1 MSASMS
7 RGAERRALRRESRHP
22 HWRRRRAGLVSILVL
37 IVAVGVYLPATLL
50 APLPQAA
57 GSVTAYSA
65 PTQAAS
71 AVDLPTYGAS
81 GIEAVGYP
89 QSLQTAGSQK
99 PLSIASISKIVTA
112 LVVLEKKPLR
122 GGDGPTITV
131 TPAEHAL
138 YADYLA
144 QDGEVAQMD
153 VGAKFTEKQML
164 QVALIKS
171 ANNYAGT
178 LALWAYGS
186 ITAYKNAA
194 KLFLE
199 KNGLTHTTIV
209 EPTGLNAQNVS
220 TPGDLIALGKL
231 ALASNDIAPIVA
243 TKTAVVPGVGPIENS
258 NALLGI
264 DDVVGIKTGT
274 LNDHGSNLL
283 FATRQTVDGHEV
295 TLVGAVLGG
304 KDHDTIDA
312 DIQRMLAQVTARFHD
327 VDAVAKGSVY
337 GSYATPWGE
346 TAHAKAASSVSRL
359 VYGDVTVKGSVSL
372 DRVGAERA
380 GSRVGSLRVSI
391 GDDTRTVPLV
401 LDRTID
407 APGAWWRITNPQVTI
422 GGYSALSARG
432 LSALG
437 LSALRLS
444 SP

>member
-1 MSASMS
+1 MSPRSSA
-7 RGAERRALRRESRHP
+7 RAERRALRRETRHR
-22 HWRRRRAGLVSILVL
+22 HRVRRRVGLVSILVL
-37 IVAVGVYLPATLL
+37 LVAIGVYLPATLL
-50 APLPQAA
+50 APLPTAA

-71 AVDLPTYGAS
+71 ALDLPSYGSS

-89 QSLQTAGSQK
+89 DSLTTAGSTA
-99 PLSIASISKIVTA
+99 PRPIASISKVVTA
-112 LVVLEKKPLR
+112 LVVLEKKPLH

-138 YADYLA
+138 YAEYLA
-144 QDGEVAQMD
+144 QDGEVAPMD
-153 VGAKFTEKQML
+153 VGATFTEKQML

-171 ANNYAGT
+171 ANNYAGS
-178 LALWAYGS
+178 LALWAFGS
-186 ITAYKNAA
+186 MTAYKNAA
-194 KLFLE
+194 TLFLA

-209 EPTGLNAQNVS
+209 EPTGLDFENVS
-220 TPGDLIALGKL
+220 TPTDLIALGKL
-231 ALASNDIAPIVA
+231 ALASDDIAPIVA
-243 TKTAVVPGVGPIENS
+243 TKTTVVPGVGPIENS

-283 FATRQTVDGHEV
+283 FATKQTVDGHDV

-312 DIQRMLAQVTARFHD
+312 DIQRMLAQVTARFHE
-327 VDAVAKGSVY
+327 VDAVTKGSVY

-346 TAHAKAASSVSRL
+346 TAHAKAASSVSEL
-359 VYGDVTVKGSVSL
+359 VYGDVTVTGSVSL

-380 GSRVGSLRVSI
+380 GSRVGSLRVSV
-391 GDDTRTVPLV
+391 GHDTRTVPLE

-407 APGAWWRITNPQVTI
+407 APDAWWRITNPTETI
-422 GGYSALSARG
+422 GGYSAG
-432 LSALG
+432 
-437 LSALRLS
+437 S
-444 SP
+444 SGSPAS